1 MKKFMLI
8 SILLLVFGGM
18 CCCAIELDKESTK
31 PYVRPEQPH
40 LYWKDIDVV
49 ITDIEK
55 RRSLGKYKHYTVM
68 IEVKSDEY
76 GITGNCRYTGA
87 GMFGVPHQWNY
98 EVGQTVKA
106 KLNSWVM
113 DSSGEVVRREISQVY

>member
-1 MKKFMLI
+1 MKKYFLMLLI
-8 SILLLVFGGM
+8 ALIVSASG
-18 CCCAIELDKESTK
+18 CSSETSSDTTE
-31 PYVRPEQPH
+31 YVRPEQPH
-40 LYWKDIDVV
+40 LYWKDIDVI

-55 RRSLGKYKHYTVM
+55 RRSIGKYRHYTVT
-68 IEVKSDEY
+68 IEVESDEY

-113 DSSGEVVRREISQVY
+113 DSTGEVIRREISQVY